1 MNPIFSIVTLAV
13 LVALIDLPYL
23 LLNAN
28 KYATITKS
36 ISGAGYTE
44 RYYSVALVYIA
55 IASGLYFL
63 VLPQIKNKS
72 DNTNTALKNALLF
85 GGIFGVS
92 SYAIFDF
99 TTHFMFKNWDLMTS
113 IIDCVWGGVLCGL
126 ASIVYAYLLM

>member
-36 ISGAGYTE
+36 ISGAGYTD

-63 VLPQIKNKS
+63 VLPQIKIIAAILIAFPIQTVFTGLLIKFIVS
-72 DNTNTALKNALLF
+72 LDSLECTAISFN
-85 GGIFGVS
+85 S
-92 SYAIFDF
+92 
-99 TTHFMFKNWDLMTS
+99 
-113 IIDCVWGGVLCGL
+113 
-126 ASIVYAYLLM
+126 